1 MNNTDAS
8 LFYEECIDALTQQ
21 QGPDYMFYA
30 SLAVNFLLLL
40 TTASSEL
47 MAGSKC
53 KANSLIELFIGK
65 CRDKPDNDPD
75 NEPEEIILGPNSRI
89 PLAF

>member
-1 MNNTDAS
+1 MNNTDVV
-8 LFYEECIDALTQQ
+8 FYEECIDALTNQQ
-21 QGPDYMFYA
+21 DPDYMFYA

-53 KANSLIELFIGK
+53 EANSLIELFIGK
-65 CRDKPDNDPD
+65 CRAKPDA
-75 NEPEEIILGPNSRI
+75 EPEEIILGPNRRI